1 MGSDSFISFL
11 SCPSAL
17 VGECPVADIQMGGVT
32 VTCLIDTGSMV
43 STITESFFNDHFRV
57 LGCDQLR
64 SCGWL
69 QLKAANGLDI
79 PYRGYLELDV
89 EVLGK
94 VLPSIGVLV
103 VQDPPDSRLKTNKD
117 SVPGLIG
124 MNVLRCC
131 LQEFFCQDGA
141 SLFTSGLTVP
151 AIWEHALLACQRF
164 EDFSTSGVLGR
175 VLTAPGSSIC
185 VPAGSLKFVSA
196 TCRQGL
202 GPLISSVL
210 LEPAGTGW
218 QLPPDLIVPIS
229 LLPIGNGT
237 VQVPVVNVGQV
248 DRWIKPRTLL
258 GEMYLITA
266 HSASKSICFQE
277 ENGTQGP
284 VAFIRSMEAATTPS
298 LGFADLSWP
307 NLTESE
313 QWEAKSLLQK
323 YSDTFSCSEALLGC
337 TDLIEHEIPLTDDI
351 PVRQRYRRLPPS
363 QYDVVKTHIQELLD
377 QGVVK
382 PSCSP
387 YSSPI
392 VVVEKKDGSIRLCVD
407 YRQLNAKTR
416 KDAFP
421 LPRIEESLD
430 ALTGA
435 SLFSTLDLASGYN
448 QVSVAERDRA
458 KTAFCTPFGLFE
470 FQRMPYG
477 LCNAPGTFQRLMER
491 IFGDQRFHSLL
502 LYLDDVVVFSSTFKQ
517 HLERLES
524 VFSRLREHGLKLKL
538 KKCHFFQPEVKFLG
552 HVVSASGVST
562 DPDKISA
569 VRDWSTPS
577 TVAELRSFLGFA
589 SYYRRFVQGFARY
602 AAPLHKL
609 VAKLQPHPNRNRMG
623 RNANLR
629 DHWDWGCDQA
639 FNTLRD
645 KLISAPVLGYADFS
659 KPFVLEVDASGL
671 GLGAVLSQ
679 EQDGGPRRPVA
690 YASRGLRPT
699 ERNMDNYSAMKL
711 ELLALKWAVT
721 DKFRDYLL
729 GTKFTVL
736 TDNNPLCYLR
746 TAKLGAVEQ
755 RWAAQLALFDFT
767 IEYRPGVCNK
777 NADALSRLPA
787 PPVSVSMDEITSGIF
802 VPAEIKS
809 VVVSPSVEIQAI
821 DACPTRTRANL
832 QLLQAEDHVLKA
844 FLVYWKRGSPPTAS
858 ERSTESPAVVEL
870 VRQWADL
877 VVYEGVLYRKT
888 HVPGSTEKVLQLLL
902 PQALQTEV
910 LTALHDDHGH
920 QGVDRTVSLVRQR
933 CYWPFMRKDVD
944 RWCRECRR
952 CVVAKATQPKL
963 RTFMGSLLA
972 SSPLEIVA
980 IDFSILEKSSDGKDN
995 LLVVTDVFSKFAQA
1009 YPTADQKSSTVARV
1023 LTEQWFYT
1031 YGVPLRIH
1039 TDQGRNF
1046 EGELFQQLC
1055 RVYGIRKSRT
1065 SPYHPEGNGQCERFN
1080 RTLHDLL
1087 RTLPPEK
1094 KRRWPYHLPQVL
1106 FAYNTTVHQSTGFSP
1121 YELMFGRKPTLPLD
1135 SLLGTIDIPS
1145 DSTTAEWVQ
1154 EHQKH
1159 LSAIYSQA
1167 RAHLEAAA
1175 QQRAKNHLAPLPLLP
1190 PGTLVYRRSHPHG
1203 RHKISDHWENVVYEI
1218 VRCLDEVG
1226 TLYKIRPRDQLG
1238 PEKNINRKELRP
1250 LPTDPG
1256 LPHLVYGGEMLNVSM
1271 PNFIGDDVDG
1281 SMDEGDDFGVLVAID
1296 APPVRGSIPSTEFGV
1311 SQPLALEQQ
1320 GQSTP
1325 QHLIRDSL
1333 GVEREVSTSG
1343 KTLVSRRTVRTNA
1356 GHHPNPHN
1364 LPCTTVRRPPV
1375 ALAESA
1381 LTISSHSTGF
1391 RPWV

>member
-1 MGSDSFISFL
+1 MH
-11 SCPSAL
+11 A
-17 VGECPVADIQMGGVT
+17 
-32 VTCLIDTGSMV
+32 
-43 STITESFFNDHFRV
+43 
-57 LGCDQLR
+57 
-64 SCGWL
+64 
-69 QLKAANGLDI
+69 
-79 PYRGYLELDV
+79 
-89 EVLGK
+89 
-94 VLPSIGVLV
+94 
-103 VQDPPDSRLKTNKD
+103 
-117 SVPGLIG
+117 
-124 MNVLRCC
+124 
-131 LQEFFCQDGA
+131 LQE
-141 SLFTSGLTVP
+141 L
-151 AIWEHALLACQRF
+151 
-164 EDFSTSGVLGR
+164 
-175 VLTAPGSSIC
+175 
-185 VPAGSLKFVSA
+185 
-196 TCRQGL
+196 
-202 GPLISSVL
+202 
-210 LEPAGTGW
+210 
-218 QLPPDLIVPIS
+218 
-229 LLPIGNGT
+229 
-237 VQVPVVNVGQV
+237 
-248 DRWIKPRTLL
+248 
-258 GEMYLITA
+258 
-266 HSASKSICFQE
+266 
-277 ENGTQGP
+277 
-284 VAFIRSMEAATTPS
+284 
-298 LGFADLSWP
+298 
-307 NLTESE
+307 
-313 QWEAKSLLQK
+313 
-323 YSDTFSCSEALLGC
+323 
-337 TDLIEHEIPLTDDI
+337 
-351 PVRQRYRRLPPS
+351 
-363 QYDVVKTHIQELLD
+363 
-377 QGVVK
+377 
-382 PSCSP
+382 
-387 YSSPI
+387 
-392 VVVEKKDGSIRLCVD
+392 
-407 YRQLNAKTR
+407 
-416 KDAFP
+416 
-421 LPRIEESLD
+421 
-430 ALTGA
+430 
-435 SLFSTLDLASGYN
+435 
-448 QVSVAERDRA
+448 
-458 KTAFCTPFGLFE
+458 
-470 FQRMPYG
+470 
-477 LCNAPGTFQRLMER
+477 
-491 IFGDQRFHSLL
+491 
-502 LYLDDVVVFSSTFKQ
+502 
-517 HLERLES
+517 
-524 VFSRLREHGLKLKL
+524 
-538 KKCHFFQPEVKFLG
+538 
-552 HVVSASGVST
+552 
-562 DPDKISA
+562 
-569 VRDWSTPS
+569 
-577 TVAELRSFLGFA
+577 
-589 SYYRRFVQGFARY
+589 
-602 AAPLHKL
+602 
-609 VAKLQPHPNRNRMG
+609 
-623 RNANLR
+623 
-629 DHWDWGCDQA
+629 
-639 FNTLRD
+639 
-645 KLISAPVLGYADFS
+645 
-659 KPFVLEVDASGL
+659 
-671 GLGAVLSQ
+671 
-679 EQDGGPRRPVA
+679 
-690 YASRGLRPT
+690 
-699 ERNMDNYSAMKL
+699 
-711 ELLALKWAVT
+711 
-721 DKFRDYLL
+721 
-729 GTKFTVL
+729 
-736 TDNNPLCYLR
+736 
-746 TAKLGAVEQ
+746 
-755 RWAAQLALFDFT
+755 
-767 IEYRPGVCNK
+767 
-777 NADALSRLPA
+777 
-787 PPVSVSMDEITSGIF
+787 
-802 VPAEIKS
+802 
-809 VVVSPSVEIQAI
+809 
-821 DACPTRTRANL
+821 ANL
-832 QLLQAEDHVLKA
+832 QLLQAEDPVLKA

-980 IDFSILEKSSDGKDN
+980 IDFSILEKSSDGKEN

-1009 YPTADQKSSTVARV
+1009 YPTADQKLSTVARV

-1031 YGVPLRIH
+1031 YGVPLHIH

-1311 SQPLALEQQ
+1311 SQSLALEQQ

-1333 GVEREVSTSG
+1333 GVEGEVSTSG